1 MPGFVQLDLFGDR
14 PDLDR
19 LTEGAPSSATPAA
32 PECLSDDNLISAI
45 PDATLADVF
54 AVTAE
59 VGKRRLSAAVPALT
73 ALCNRFVGYG
83 ASAVVPEQVAA
94 LHALGA
100 IGGPEAAHSVT
111 RLIAKRIVQGP
122 TLLTALTGAAQLGVV
137 LSGEIAVSLLRDPA
151 PSVRAAACG
160 CVRTG
165 HDVIVELLSLM
176 GDPDAEVVIGSVC
189 ALGRVGRIEALRPLK
204 RYLTERPSGRI
215 VEALA
220 RVADDE
226 AIVLLAR
233 TGRARRELT
242 DSVISAL
249 EDIESPKALSA
260 ADALKRFSC
269 QTE

>member
-14 PDLDR
+14 PEPDR
-19 LTEGAPSSATPAA
+19 TAEGASETPIA
-32 PECLSDDNLISAI
+32 PERLSDDDLIYAI
-45 PDATLADVF
+45 FNATLADAF
-54 AVTAE
+54 AITAE
-59 VGKRRLSAAVPALT
+59 VGKRRLSAAVPALL

-83 ASAVVPEQVAA
+83 ATAVVPEQVAA

-100 IGGPEAAHSVT
+100 IGGKDAAHAVAKLIT
-111 RLIAKRIVQGP
+111 RTIVQGP
-122 TLLTALTGAAQLGVV
+122 TLLAALTVAAQLGVV
-137 LSGEIAVSLLRDPA
+137 LPGDVALGLLRDPS
-151 PSVRAAACG
+151 PSVRAATCG

-165 HDVIVELLSLM
+165 QDVIVALLSLM
-176 GDPDAEVVIGSVC
+176 ADPDPEVLIASACG
-189 ALGRVGRIEALRPLK
+189 LGRMGRKEALAHLK
-204 RYLTERPSGRI
+204 QYLVERPSSRI

-242 DSVISAL
+242 ESAISAL
-249 EDIESPKALSA
+249 EEIDSPKALSA
-260 ADALKRFSC
+260 ADALRRLNR